1 MKKPIA
7 AILGLLFSLGC
18 SSDQSP
24 QVLQAPQPQQPK
36 PYTWAHFDFVHDDDK
51 ATYVNIG
58 LSGGMGKFGLN
69 IECPSKGDDTQKLK
83 AYVWVDKDELDRN
96 ADVRVKWDDAAF
108 KTEHWDVSS
117 RALKPPHMTEFVKTL
132 TTKNRLT
139 VEYVPVGA
147 KEPNTIVLPLAG
159 AEAQLHQYCPVPLSN
174 SQGISQDNQT
184 VLPETVRLQKTV
196 VFSGGKTV
204 IVSNQEG
211 RYTLQCNLDQ
221 DSCLSPKPGRDY
233 WLFTKTTKVKMEGAS
248 DYMTLKFLMDFSGS
262 YNHQENMALVPV
274 TEDRSHWGVYWLKS
288 WDQK

>member
-1 MKKPIA
+1 MKTTI
-7 AILGLLFSLGC
+7 ITVFGLLFTVGC
-18 SSDQSP
+18 SSDPVPHASHP
-24 QVLQAPQPQQPK
+24 QQQQPK
-36 PYTWAHFDFVHDDDK
+36 PYTWGHFDFIHDDDK
-51 ATYVNIG
+51 AAYVNIG
-58 LSGGMGKFGLN
+58 LSGGLGKFGLN
-69 IECPSKGDDTQKLK
+69 IECPSKADAAQQLT
-83 AYVWVDKDELDRN
+83 AYVWVDTDELDRN

-117 RALKPPHMTEFVKTL
+117 RALKPPQAAEFVKTL

-139 VEYVPVGA
+139 VEYVPLGA
-147 KEPNTIVLPLAG
+147 KEPKVMVLPLAG

-174 SQGISQDNQT
+174 SQGGLAQDNET
-184 VLPETVRLQKTV
+184 VLPEAVRLEKIV
-196 VFSGGKTV
+196 VSRGGKTV

-221 DSCLSPKPGRDY
+221 DSCLSPKPGKDY

-262 YNHQENMALVPV
+262 YNHQENMALVSV